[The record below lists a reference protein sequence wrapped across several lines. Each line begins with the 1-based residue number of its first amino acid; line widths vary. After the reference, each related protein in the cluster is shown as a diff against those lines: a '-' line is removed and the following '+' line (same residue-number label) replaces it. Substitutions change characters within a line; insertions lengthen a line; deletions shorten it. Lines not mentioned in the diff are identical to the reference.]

1 MRVRVTG
8 SRLRVAVIAAAC
20 SLAGVG
26 LPATAATSPTVS
38 FSFVG
43 DTILGNTPQVPSD
56 PGAYLTPIAK
66 SLSNGSDVVFGN
78 LEGTLTTGGT
88 SKCPNGSTST
98 CYAFRNPPSFARAFA
113 ATGFGVLNLA
123 NNHSYDF
130 GSTGLRSTENAIS
143 NAGMR
148 YTGLPGQITYLK
160 RHGVHIAFVAF
171 APYGRTNNLLDLTS
185 AARLIRRAHSQAGI
199 VVVYMHA
206 GAEGSSA
213 DHVTGGEEHYAGE
226 DRGNPKRF
234 AHMAIDNGAS
244 LVVASGPH
252 VLRGM
257 EFYKNRLIAYSL
269 GDFANYHNF
278 SSAGSL
284 SRSLVLHVT
293 LGPHGGFKDAQLI
306 SIQLARA
313 GRATV
318 GGDSLAFV
326 SSLSRQD
333 FGSRAA
339 RIRKD
344 GHVLA
349 P

>member
-1 MRVRVTG
+1 MALR
-8 SRLRVAVIAAAC
+8 SRLAI
-20 SLAGVG
+20 
-26 LPATAATSPTVS
+26 TAALVTVGAALSVPASASTAPTVT
-38 FSFVG
+38 FAFVG
-43 DTILGNTPQVPSD
+43 DMILGNTPQLPSD
-56 PGAYLTPIAK
+56 PTAYLAPIAK
-66 SLSNGSDVVFGN
+66 QLRDRADVAFAN

-88 SKCPNGSTST
+88 SKCPHGPTKT

-113 ATGFGVLNLA
+113 RTGLDVLNLA
-123 NNHSYDF
+123 NNHSYDY
-130 GSTGLRSTENAIS
+130 GSTGLRSTENAIA

-148 YTGLPGQITYLK
+148 YTGLPGQITYVK

-171 APYGRTNNLLDLTS
+171 APYGRTNNLLDLNG

-213 DHVTGGEEHYAGE
+213 AHVTGGEERYAGE

-234 AHMAIDNGAS
+234 AHMAVDNGAS

-257 EFYKNRLIAYSL
+257 EFYKNRLIDYSL

-278 SSAGSL
+278 SSGGSL
-284 SRSLVLHVT
+284 SRSLILTVT
-293 LGPHGGFKDAQLI
+293 LGPHGAYKAGLI
-306 SIQLARA
+306 TSVRLASGGHASI
-313 GRATV
+313 

-326 SSLSRQD
+326 SSLSRHD
-333 FGSRAA
+333 FGSHAA
-339 RIRKD
+339 RITKSGR
-344 GHVLA
+344 VLT

>member
-1 MRVRVTG
+1 MPRR
-8 SRLRVAVIAAAC
+8 SFLAVAAAVVTVAA
-20 SLAGVG
+20 AGAAV
-26 LPATAATSPTVS
+26 PAAASTAPTVT

-43 DTILGNTPQVPSD
+43 DTILGNTPRVPSD
-56 PGAYLTPIAK
+56 PKAYLAPIAK
-66 SLSNGSDVVFGN
+66 SMRSGSDVVFAN

-88 SKCPNGSTST
+88 SKCPHGSTST
-98 CYAFRNPPSFARAFA
+98 CFAFRNPPSFAQALA
-113 ATGFGVLNLA
+113 GSGFGMLNLA
-123 NNHSYDF
+123 NNHSYDY
-130 GSTGLRSTENAIS
+130 GSTGLRSTENAIR

-148 YTGLPGQITYLK
+148 YTGLPGQISYLK
-160 RHGVHIAFVAF
+160 RHGVHIAFVDF
-171 APYGRTNNLLDLTS
+171 APYGRTNNLLDLDS

-213 DHVTGGEEHYAGE
+213 DHVTGHEEHFAGE

-278 SSAGSL
+278 STSGSL
-284 SRSLVLHVT
+284 SRSLILHVT
-293 LGPHGGFKDAQLI
+293 LGPHGAFKSAQLT
-306 SIQLARA
+306 SVRLASD
-313 GRATV
+313 GRASL
-318 GGDSLAFV
+318 GGDSLNFV

-333 FGSRAA
+333 FGSHAA
-339 RIRKD
+339 RITKTGR
-344 GHVLA
+344 VLA

>member
-1 MRVRVTG
+1 MPRR
-8 SRLRVAVIAAAC
+8 SRLALTAAFATVVAAA
-20 SLAGVG
+20 A
-26 LPATAATSPTVS
+26 LPATAATTPTVT

-43 DTILGNTPQVPSD
+43 DTILGSTPQLPSD
-56 PGAYLTPIAK
+56 PQAYLAPVAK
-66 SLSNGSDVVFGN
+66 TLRSNTDVVFAN

-88 SKCPNGSTST
+88 SKCPHGSTST

-113 ATGFGVLNLA
+113 SSGFSVLNLA
-123 NNHSYDF
+123 NNHSYDY
-130 GSTGLRSTENAIS
+130 GASGLRSTESAIS
-143 NAGMR
+143 NAGMH

-171 APYGRTNNLLDLTS
+171 APYGRTNNLLDLNR
-185 AARLIRRAHSQAGI
+185 AAQLIRRAHTQAGI

-213 DHVTGGEEHYAGE
+213 DHVTGGEERYAGE

-234 AHMAIDNGAS
+234 AHMAIDNGAD

-257 EFYKNRLIAYSL
+257 EFYKSRLIAYSL

-278 SSAGSL
+278 SSGGSL

-293 LGPHGGFKDAQLI
+293 LGPHGAFKDAQLT
-306 SIQLARA
+306 SIQLAKGGQA
-313 GRATV
+313 SV
-318 GGDSLAFV
+318 GGDSLGFV

-333 FGSRAA
+333 FGSHAA
-339 RIRKD
+339 RITKSGR
-344 GHVLA
+344 VLA

>member
-1 MRVRVTG
+1 VTRTA
-8 SRLRVAVIAAAC
+8 RLAVAAALVTIC
-20 SLAGVG
+20 AAVGV
-26 LPATAATSPTVS
+26 PASAAPAPTVT
-38 FSFVG
+38 FAFVG
-43 DTILGNTPQVPSD
+43 DTILGDTPQVPSD
-56 PGAYLTPIAK
+56 PQAYLAPVAQT
-66 SLSNGSDVVFGN
+66 LRTGSDVVFAN
-78 LEGTLTTGGT
+78 FEGTLTSGGT

-98 CYAFRNPPSFARAFA
+98 CYAFRNPTSFARAFA
-113 ATGFGVLNLA
+113 GTGFGVLNLA
-123 NNHSYDF
+123 NNHSYDY
-130 GSTGLRSTENAIS
+130 GASGLTSTKRAITD
-143 NAGMR
+143 AGMAF
-148 YTGLPGQITYLK
+148 TGLPGQITYAK

-171 APYGRTNNLLDLTS
+171 APYGRTNNLLDLS
-185 AARLIRRAHSQAGI
+185 AAARLIRRAHSQAGI

-206 GAEGSSA
+206 GAEGTSA

-234 AHMAIDNGAS
+234 AHMAVDNGAD

-278 SSAGSL
+278 SSDGSL

-293 LGPHGGFKDAQLI
+293 LGAHGAFKDATLT
-306 SIQLARA
+306 SIQLARG

-318 GGDSLAFV
+318 GGDSLGFV
-326 SSLSRQD
+326 SSLSRHD
-333 FGSRAA
+333 FGAHAA
-339 RIRKD
+339 RITKD
-344 GHVLA
+344 GRVLA

>member
-1 MRVRVTG
+1 M
-8 SRLRVAVIAAAC
+8 SRRALAVLATLATLV
-20 SLAGVG
+20 SLV
-26 LPATAATSPTVS
+26 AATSLPAAAATTPTVT
-38 FSFVG
+38 FAFVG

-56 PGAYLTPIAK
+56 PQAYLAPVAK
-66 SLSNGSDVVFGN
+66 TLSTGSDVVFAN
-78 LEGTLTTGGT
+78 LEGTLTTSGT
-88 SKCPNGSTST
+88 SKCPGGSTST
-98 CYAFRNPPSFARAFA
+98 CYAFRNPPSFARALA
-113 ATGFGVLNLA
+113 GSGFGVLNLA
-123 NNHSYDF
+123 NNHSYDY
-130 GSTGLRSTENAIS
+130 GATGLRSTENAITG
-143 NAGMR
+143 AGMR
-148 YTGLPGQITYLK
+148 YTGLPGQITYVK

-171 APYGRTNNLLDLTS
+171 APYGRTNNLLDLS
-185 AARLIRRAHSQAGI
+185 AAARLIRRAHSQAGI

-234 AHMAIDNGAS
+234 AHMAVDNGAD

-278 SSAGSL
+278 SSSGSL

-293 LGPHGGFKDAQLI
+293 LGPHGAFKDAQLT
-306 SIQLARA
+306 SVQLARG
-313 GRATV
+313 GRASV
-318 GGDSLAFV
+318 GGDSLGFV
-326 SSLSRQD
+326 SSLSRHD
-333 FGSRAA
+333 FGAHAA
-339 RIRKD
+339 RITKSGR
-344 GHVLA
+344 VFA